1 LLPAK
6 ISVMN
11 FYRVLIVST
20 LFLTYLIQIVSEWLN
35 VRSLRL
41 KIPSELEGLYDA
53 EKYRLSQEYT
63 RERTVFGFI
72 ESTFSLAVLYVFWSA
87 RGFNRLDAFVR
98 SFEFGTIATG
108 IIYIGILVIASQI
121 LSLPFSI
128 YSTFVIEEK
137 YGFNRTTVRTFIM
150 DRLKGLLL
158 TALLGVPL
166 LAVILWFF
174 QVAGGRA
181 WLYCWL
187 FSALFMF
194 VIQFI
199 APIWLM
205 PLFNKFTPLPEGEL
219 KDRLREYCNSVR
231 FHFRDIFVVDGS
243 KRSAKANAFFTGFGR
258 NKRIA
263 LFDTLLEQQTVP
275 EIVSVLAHEVG
286 HYKKKHVFRMMIFSI
301 AQLGI
306 VFFILSLFIT
316 KAPLFAAF
324 FMDKV
329 SIYAGLLFFGL
340 LYEPISFLIAIAMNM
355 LSRHDE
361 LEADRFAVKTTDQPD
376 NMINALKKLSVKNL
390 SNLTPHPFYVFLHY
404 SHPPLLA
411 RVQSIRNE

>member
-1 LLPAK
+1 
-6 ISVMN
+6 MN
-11 FYRVLIVST
+11 FYRLLIVT
-20 LFLTYLIQIVSEWLN
+20 ALFCTYLIQIISEWLN
-35 VRSLRL
+35 LRSLRL
-41 KIPSELEGLYDA
+41 KIPSELQGLYDA

-63 RERTVFGFI
+63 RERTLFGFI
-72 ESTFSLAVLYVFWSA
+72 ESTFSLAVLYIFWFA
-87 RGFNRLDAFVR
+87 RGFNRLDFFVR
-98 SFEFGTIATG
+98 GMGFGPIATG
-108 IIYIGILVIASQI
+108 IIYIGILILGSQI

-150 DRLKGLLL
+150 DRVKGLLL
-158 TALLGVPL
+158 TAVLGIPL
-166 LAVILWFF
+166 LSVVLWFF

-187 FSALFMF
+187 FSALFLF

-205 PLFNKFTPLPEGEL
+205 PLFNKFTPLAEGEL
-219 KDRLREYCNSVR
+219 KDKLREYCNSVR

-258 NKRIA
+258 SKRIA

-286 HYKKKHVFRMMIFSI
+286 HYKKKHVFRMMVFSI
-301 AQLGI
+301 VQLGV
-306 VFFILSLFIT
+306 VFFILSLFIA
-316 KAPLFAAF
+316 KQPLFAAF
-324 FMDKV
+324 YMDRV

-340 LYEPISFLIAIAMNM
+340 LYEPISFLIAIGMNL

-361 LEADRFAVKTTDQPD
+361 LEADRFAVQTTDQPD
-376 NMINALKKLSVKNL
+376 HMINALKKLSVKNL

-411 RVQSIRNE
+411 RVQSIRNK